1 MTEVAYTEVM
11 AGQALGAKAQ
21 EPAVG
26 PGGALRV
33 VFVNMPFA
41 SYRQPSL
48 ALGILKAVTRPL
60 AARVMVVDANL
71 MFAEMISPGLYEA
84 IATWPAQD
92 LLGDWVF
99 SAARSCAP
107 GRMDGEYE
115 EHILAGGLG
124 EHQAPHFGKP
134 PMTTHLRRGLR
145 QARRLVEDLLTQC
158 LDEIIRAEPDIVG
171 FTAMFHQLS
180 ASLALAERVKAA
192 MPTAVVVLG
201 GASCRGEMGGELLAS
216 FPFVDEV
223 VVGEG
228 ERAISDL
235 VLGKDERRLSSA
247 PHLKDRLGAGDAHC
261 VSCAADELSA
271 DMNLLPY
278 PDYEDYFA
286 AVGEE
291 RSRRHVHSE
300 DPVRDIS
307 WMLVG

>member
-1 MTEVAYTEVM
+1 
-11 AGQALGAKAQ
+11 
-21 EPAVG
+21 
-26 PGGALRV
+26 
-33 VFVNMPFA
+33 
-41 SYRQPSL
+41 
-48 ALGILKAVTRPL
+48 
-60 AARVMVVDANL
+60 
-71 MFAEMISPGLYEA
+71 
-84 IATWPAQD
+84 
-92 LLGDWVF
+92 
-99 SAARSCAP
+99 
-107 GRMDGEYE
+107 
-115 EHILAGGLG
+115 
-124 EHQAPHFGKP
+124 
-134 PMTTHLRRGLR
+134 
-145 QARRLVEDLLTQC
+145 
-158 LDEIIRAEPDIVG
+158 
-171 FTAMFHQLS
+171 
-180 ASLALAERVKAA
+180 